1 MSSSGYAPLLLSV
14 TLRLMRLIRI
24 SFTKGIEGDSVSP
37 AQYRMMARLREGP
50 ATVSALA
57 EWHAVTP
64 PTATKVI
71 DGLVERGW
79 VERLRS
85 GDDRRQVYVSLT
97 ARGGEALELLEVRA
111 AWALSEVLGNLA
123 GDEGCQ
129 VKRAL
134 LSLAAALPSEMETV
148 EGRVADHEA

>member
-1 MSSSGYAPLLLSV
+1 MSSPGYAPLLLSV

-24 SFTKGIEGDSVSP
+24 SFTTGVEGGSVSP
-37 AQYRMMARLREGP
+37 AQYRMLARLREGP

-85 GDDRRQVYVSLT
+85 CGDRRQVYVSATALGGDALT
-97 ARGGEALELLEVRA
+97 QLEAGAGE
-111 AWALSEVLGNLA
+111 ALSEVLANLTPE
-123 GDEGCQ
+123 EGCQ

-134 LSLAAALPSEMETV
+134 LSLASALPSEVQTAESAAQI
-148 EGRVADHEA
+148 ERA